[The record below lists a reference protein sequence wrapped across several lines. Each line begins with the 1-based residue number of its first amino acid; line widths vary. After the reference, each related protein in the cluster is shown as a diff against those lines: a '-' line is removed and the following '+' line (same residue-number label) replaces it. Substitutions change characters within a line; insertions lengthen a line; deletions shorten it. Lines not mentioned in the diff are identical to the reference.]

1 MYVLI
6 VAPTQRPVF
15 DSYALPLPR
24 RREGTGP
31 AAVLSFIAHLTIAAL
46 VLWRGAAL
54 FESGGGGGT
63 GPRGGGGGGGRPA
76 VSWFTLPSVSTP
88 QAHDIPQPPAVSV
101 PTVAVPVTE
110 PVKIDVPLPNVVI
123 APPAAIGTGAGT
135 SGGPGQGPG
144 TGGGAGTGAGTG
156 AGVDTG
162 SGSGGGASY
171 IFPAS
176 PRWTI
181 FPPPG
186 APREA
191 RGRRHEV
198 RFWVTAEGRVTR
210 VEVTPPIKDRGYAR
224 EFTERMM
231 GYLFNPASTRDG
243 RHVDFVASVT
253 VIP

>member
-1 MYVLI
+1 MYLFI
-6 VAPTQRPVF
+6 VPSDSRPVF

-24 RREGTGP
+24 RREG
-31 AAVLSFIAHLTIAAL
+31 AAAALSFVAHLTIAIL

-54 FESGGGGGT
+54 FEGGGGGS

-76 VSWFTLPSVSTP
+76 VSWFALPATSAA
-88 QAHDIPQPPAVSV
+88 QAHDIPQPPAVTV
-101 PTVAVPVTE
+101 PTIAVPATE
-110 PVKIDVPLPNVVI
+110 PVKIEVPPPAVVI
-123 APPAAIGTGAGT
+123 APPPSAAVGTGAGT
-135 SGGPGQGPG
+135 AGGAGQGPG
-144 TGGGAGTGAGTG
+144 SGGGRGTGTGTG
-156 AGVDTG
+156 VGADSGA
-162 SGSGGGASY
+162 GSGGNASD

-210 VEVTPPIKDRGYAR
+210 VEVTPPIKDSGYRR

-231 GYLFNPASTRDG
+231 GYLFNPATTRDG
-243 RHVDFVASVT
+243 RHVDYVASVT

>member
-1 MYVLI
+1 M
-6 VAPTQRPVF
+6 PDSPRPAF
-15 DSYALPLPR
+15 TAYSLPLPR
-24 RREGTGP
+24 RREGP
-31 AAVLSFIAHLTIAAL
+31 AAALSFLAHVTIAVL
-46 VLWRGAAL
+46 VLWRGAAM
-54 FESGGGGGT
+54 FAGGGGGGS

-76 VSWFTLPSVSTP
+76 VSWFALPAPTAA
-88 QAHDIPQPPAVSV
+88 QAQEVPPAPPAVTV
-101 PTVAVPVTE
+101 PTIAVPTPE
-110 PVKIDVPLPNVVI
+110 PVKIEMPTPDVAV
-123 APPAAIGTGAGT
+123 AAPAAAVGTGAGT
-135 SGGPGQGPG
+135 TGGAGQGPG
-144 TGGGAGTGAGTG
+144 TGGGQGTGTGTG
-156 AGVDTG
+156 IG
-162 SGSGGGASY
+162 SDSGAGSGGDARD

-210 VEVTPPIKDRGYAR
+210 VEVTPPIKDAGYRR

-231 GYLFNPASTRDG
+231 GYLFNPATTRDG
-243 RHVDFVASVT
+243 RHVDYVASVT

>member
-1 MYVLI
+1 MPDTL
-6 VAPTQRPVF
+6 RPAF
-15 DSYALPLPR
+15 DAYALPLPPR
-24 RREGTGP
+24 RQGR
-31 AAVLSFIAHLTIAAL
+31 AAALSFIAHVTIAVL
-46 VLWRGAAL
+46 VLWRGAEL
-54 FESGGGGGT
+54 FQPGGGGGN

-76 VSWFTLPSVSTP
+76 VSWFALAASSSPEV
-88 QAHDIPQPPAVSV
+88 HDMPAAPAVTV
-101 PTVAVPVTE
+101 PTVAIAVPSE
-110 PVKIDVPLPNVVI
+110 PVKIDIPPTPTLAS
-123 APPAAIGTGAGT
+123 APPAPAAPVGTGNGT
-135 SGGPGQGPG
+135 TGGPGQGPG
-144 TGGGAGTGAGTG
+144 TGGGRGTGVGTG
-156 AGVDTG
+156 VGADSG
-162 SGSGGGASY
+162 SGSGGNASD

-181 FPPPG
+181 LPPPG

-231 GYLFNPASTRDG
+231 GYLFNPATTRDG
-243 RHVDFVASVT
+243 RRVEFVASVT

>member
-1 MYVLI
+1 MYLYI
-6 VAPTQRPVF
+6 VSALTPRPVF

-24 RREGTGP
+24 RRQGP
-31 AAVLSFIAHLTIAAL
+31 AAVVSFLAHLTIVLL
-46 VLWRGAAL
+46 VVWRGAAL
-54 FESGGGGGT
+54 FQSGGGGGT

-76 VSWFTLPSVSTP
+76 VSWFALPAPSTP
-88 QAHDIPQPPAVSV
+88 QAHDVPPAPAVSV
-101 PTVAVPVTE
+101 PTLAVPLPE
-110 PVKIDVPLPNVVI
+110 PVRIDVP
-123 APPAAIGTGAGT
+123 PPTIGVTPPVAVGTGNGT
-135 SGGPGQGPG
+135 TGGPGQGPG
-144 TGGGAGTGAGTG
+144 TGGGRGTGTGTG
-156 AGVDTG
+156 VGSDSG
-162 SGSGGGASY
+162 SGSGGDASY

-198 RFWVTAEGRVTR
+198 RFWVTADGRVTR
-210 VEVTPPIKDRGYAR
+210 VEVSPPIKDRGYAR

-231 GYLFNPASTRDG
+231 GYLFNPATTRDG
-243 RHVDFVASVT
+243 RRVDYIASVT

>member
-1 MYVLI
+1 M
-6 VAPTQRPVF
+6 F
-15 DSYALPLPR
+15 DGYALPLPR
-24 RREGTGP
+24 RREGP
-31 AAVLSFIAHLTIAAL
+31 AAALSFIGHVTIAVL

-54 FESGGGGGT
+54 FEDGGGGGT
-63 GPRGGGGGGGRPA
+63 GPRGGGGGGGRRT
-76 VSWFTLPSVSTP
+76 VSWFALPSFSVP
-88 QAHDIPQPPAVSV
+88 QAYDIPPAPAVSV
-101 PTVAVPVTE
+101 PLVAVPVAE
-110 PVKIDVPLPNVVI
+110 AVKIDVPTPNVVVPPT
-123 APPAAIGTGAGT
+123 APATIGTGAGT
-135 SGGPGQGPG
+135 TGGPGQGPG
-144 TGGGAGTGAGTG
+144 TGGGRGTGTGTGAG
-156 AGVDTG
+156 ADSG
-162 SGSGGGASY
+162 SGSGGARGD

-210 VEVTPPIKDRGYAR
+210 VEVTPPIKDAGYRR

-231 GYLFNPASTRDG
+231 GYLFNPATTRDG
-243 RHVDFVASVT
+243 RHVEFVASVT

>member
-1 MYVLI
+1 V
-6 VAPTQRPVF
+6 
-15 DSYALPLPR
+15 
-24 RREGTGP
+24 
-31 AAVLSFIAHLTIAAL
+31 SFVAHLIIAAL
-46 VLWRGAAL
+46 VLWRGAQ
-54 FESGGGGGT
+54 FVQGGGGGP

-76 VSWFTLPSVSTP
+76 MSWFALPTP
-88 QAHDIPQPPAVSV
+88 SAPQETAIPPAPDITVPMVSV
-101 PTVAVPVTE
+101 TPVIPE
-110 PVKIDVPLPNVVI
+110 AVKIVMPTI
-123 APPAAIGTGAGT
+123 AMTPPAAIGTGAGT

-144 TGGGAGTGAGTG
+144 TGGGKGAGRGTGV
-156 AGVDTG
+156 GVDSG
-162 SGSGGGASY
+162 SGSGGNASD

-198 RFWVTAEGRVTR
+198 RFWVTSDGRVTR
-210 VEVTPPIKDRGYAR
+210 VEVNPPIKDAGYRR

-231 GYLFNPASTRDG
+231 GYLFNPATTRDG
-243 RHVDFVASVT
+243 RHVDYIASVT

>member
-1 MYVLI
+1 MTETSPP
-6 VAPTQRPVF
+6 ARPVF
-15 DSYALPLPR
+15 SAYALPLPR
-24 RREGTGP
+24 RREGP
-31 AAVLSFIAHLTIAAL
+31 AAALSFLAHPVIAVL

-54 FESGGGGGT
+54 FERGGGGGGA

-76 VSWFTLPSVSTP
+76 VSWFALPAPSMP
-88 QAHDIPQPPAVSV
+88 QAQDIPAAPA
-101 PTVAVPVTE
+101 VAVPTFAVALPPT
-110 PVKIDVPLPNVVI
+110 VKIDVPPPLSAAPVT
-123 APPAAIGTGAGT
+123 PPAPVGTGDGT
-135 SGGPGQGPG
+135 TGGPGQGPG
-144 TGGGAGTGAGTG
+144 TGGGKGTGTGPG
-156 AGVDTG
+156 AGSDSG
-162 SGSGGGASY
+162 SGSGGDAGY

-210 VEVTPPIKDRGYAR
+210 VEVTPPIKDAGYRR

-231 GYLFNPASTRDG
+231 GYLFNPATTRDG
-243 RHVDFVASVT
+243 RRVDYVASVT